1 MLSSSGVALCTA
13 SIVQPGA
20 TVRVIPSGK
29 LNVPP
34 SASGVMVD
42 TNTGLS
48 GALSLA
54 VGRVAVSAAAKTTI
68 TAIVAATTA
77 AGRRGYGVADWL
89 GLPLRFFHLRPLV
102 RWPRA

>member
-54 VGRVAVSAAAKTTI
+54 VGRIAPQVLPPQALSALAQS
-68 TAIVAATTA
+68 
-77 AGRRGYGVADWL
+77 L
-89 GLPLRFFHLRPLV
+89 
-102 RWPRA
+102 